1 MCTYQKKCV
10 IYAVEYYKSWGSKMI
25 ERRAHTRVYISLPME
40 YQVQFEDAAN
50 AWGSKAV
57 LKNISQGG
65 LYFEC
70 ENLPELKRGSIGDFT
85 FNTIP
90 PRYSFI
96 NSPIKAQAVVK
107 RIESGIAGSSKF
119 GVAVQFLTGPLF
131 GGQA

>member
-1 MCTYQKKCV
+1 
-10 IYAVEYYKSWGSKMI
+10 MI

-40 YQVQFEDAAN
+40 YQVQFEDS
-50 AWGSKAV
+50 AWASKATF
-57 LKNISQGG
+57 KNISQGG

-70 ENLPELKRGSIGDFT
+70 ENLPQLKRGIVGDFT

-107 RIESGIAGSSKF
+107 RIESGLAGSSKF

-131 GGQA
+131 GG